1 MLGSSKFTIFAVL
14 KQNKCSM
21 KVVKVSKII
30 HDLEKAGW
38 RMDRMKGSH
47 REYVHPTKKGT
58 VTVNG
63 KKSDDVCGFLLK
75 SIERQS
81 GLKF

>member
-1 MLGSSKFTIFAVL
+1 
-14 KQNKCSM
+14 M
-21 KVVKVSKII
+21 KVVKVRKILR
-30 HDLEKAGW
+30 DLHADGW
-38 RMDRMKGSH
+38 RLDRLRGSH
-47 REYVHPTKKGT
+47 REFVHPVKKGT

-63 KKSDDVCGFLLK
+63 KESGDIFGKLLK